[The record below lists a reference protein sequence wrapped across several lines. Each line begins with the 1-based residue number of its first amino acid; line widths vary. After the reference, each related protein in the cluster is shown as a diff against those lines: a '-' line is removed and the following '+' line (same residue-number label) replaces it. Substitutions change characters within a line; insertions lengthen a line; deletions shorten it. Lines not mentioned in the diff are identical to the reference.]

1 MSEQI
6 KPFLEQ
12 RDNLTKQE
20 FPVGNKEIKW
30 KFAKYNPEKGEF
42 SISVTIMDIRVE
54 TNVPIPKVK
63 AREYYQNPDLLVASA
78 VININ
83 SNGSRNPLKFTLQGP
98 EGDSYARNVY
108 SGNLVNNRIVMV
120 NNGTVVDTDTDLMWQ
135 QGENNKMNWDSAIAY
150 CKNLSL
156 AGYNDW
162 RLPNIEE
169 LKSLIDVKKNPKINK
184 THFPNAYSS
193 YYWSSTA
200 DTGNSS
206 NAWYVNFVNGNV
218 DYYGKSWYYYV
229 RCVRDGQ

>member
-1 MSEQI
+1 MKKGYFALLFLLI
-6 KPFLEQ
+6 AIFLENAAEAKSLKKGEVY
-12 RDNLTKQE
+12 RSLDRAAIEVISGDELEMTGGGKTT
-20 FPVGNKEIKW
+20 V
-30 KFAKYNPEKGEF
+30 AKYGFKG
-42 SISVTIMDIRVE
+42 DKLR
-54 TNVPIPKVK
+54 
-63 AREYYQNPDLLVASA
+63 A
-78 VININ
+78 VIGDEVIYFEITKAGLKDEK
-83 SNGSRNPLKFTLQGP
+83 SGEVYYTKAALEEMRKFTDNG
-98 EGDSYARNVY
+98 
-108 SGNLVNNRIVMV
+108 
-120 NNGTVVDTDTDLMWQ
+120 NGTVSQGTGLMWQ
-135 QGENNKMNWDSAIAY
+135 QGENKKVNWDSAIAY
-150 CKNLSL
+150 CENLSL